1 MTEPGGGLS
10 SGRFVRTMQKKHT
23 LDAVVSF
30 VGAPNLAESEYEELS
45 KIKLPKFIAE
55 SMATE
60 KLPKLFEKK
69 VLQVAIVP
77 RYEFPSPIQSSPKN
91 SQEWFLQ
98 RFQVMT
104 EKNLPE
110 P

>member
-1 MTEPGGGLS
+1 MLDTKDQPKYRTGGGLS
-10 SGRFVRTMQKKHT
+10 SGRFVRTMQKKQR
-23 LDAVVSF
+23 LDAIVSF
-30 VGAPNLAESEYEELS
+30 VCAPNLSESEYEELS
-45 KIKLPKFIAE
+45 KIKLPKFITE

-91 SQEWFLQ
+91 SHGFYSGS
-98 RFQVMT
+98 R
-104 EKNLPE
+104 
-110 P
+110 